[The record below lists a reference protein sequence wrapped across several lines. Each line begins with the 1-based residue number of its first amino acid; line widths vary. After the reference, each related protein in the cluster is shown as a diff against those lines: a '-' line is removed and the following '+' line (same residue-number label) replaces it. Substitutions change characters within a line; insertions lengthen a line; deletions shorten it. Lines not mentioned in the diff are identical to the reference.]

1 MKRPCVHLICTAHL
15 DPVWQWQWE
24 EGFSEAVSTFRCA
37 ARLLREHP
45 TLIFNHNEAVLYRWV
60 KKLDLP
66 LFAEIQRLVAEE
78 RWMIGGGWYLQ
89 PDANLPGTESL
100 IRHITEGR
108 RFFLYHFGVRPRVA
122 YNFDSFGHSGGLPQ
136 ILKKAGYDMYIHMRP
151 QAGELELPSD
161 LYRWRGVDGTEIL
174 AYRIAVGLYHT
185 EYDNIEQR
193 LHEGVDLA
201 LRLNRDVPVFWGIG
215 DHGGGATREDLAKID
230 AFIQRE
236 DRVEIIHSTPE
247 RFCDA
252 VWDDAKKAPLFEGG
266 LQRVF
271 TGCYTSLSRLKR
283 AAQHSLGALTR
294 AETLQALA
302 WWTMGR
308 NYAEKELNEAWR
320 LHLFNDFHDIIA
332 GTCIEPSE
340 RDALI
345 HYGTAEDIIR
355 RLNLETA
362 AYINSRM
369 KRCPSAAEEAIREKT
384 NKDSGE
390 ETTAAA
396 AAKERKKSGI
406 KDEELN
412 TKDEKDEGNKDIL
425 EATEEAKRGDH
436 ETGEIPLT
444 ILHGLPSPGK
454 YPIEAELMISHR
466 PKWTG
471 TWKLRLVDREG
482 KDVPYQE
489 EQPEALLPFNG
500 WRRKIVFLDESDGC
514 GAAHYRVYPVEGDPD
529 RKERPP
535 AVRFEFGPDNLIE
548 KWSIDG
554 DRQVLAGP
562 LLQPLVVED
571 EGDSWGTGLWSYR
584 HIAGRFSPDKPGLK
598 IIESGPV
605 RTVYEAHFT
614 YNHSRIVMQTL
625 VYTDWPVLEFR
636 LRIHWNE
643 PRRRLKL
650 SLPTVLKSGSLISEI
665 PGGIIGRPAD
675 GQEHVHGRWCV
686 VEGSLGGK
694 KAAIGIAHTGC
705 HGLDFKDGELRL
717 SVLRSAVYCHEKGL
731 TLGSFPTPKFMDLGE
746 HDIRLLAIGGAP
758 EDVRRHLPGL
768 ADRLSAPLI
777 VYSHLPHGGFTTH
790 ETTSSARELGLDF
803 ENVLTLSPANV
814 RLLACKRSADG
825 KALILRIQETN
836 GAPAQA
842 DIRISHPGIKASV
855 PLKPMEI
862 KTLRIERNGDWREV
876 DLVDET

>member
-1 MKRPCVHLICTAHL
+1 MSKPRLHLICTAHL

-193 LHEGVDLA
+193 LREGVDLA

-215 DHGGGATREDLAKID
+215 DHGGGATRQDLQKID
-230 AFIQRE
+230 AFISNE
-236 DRVEIIHSTPE
+236 DRVDIVHSSPD
-247 RFCDA
+247 RFYEA
-252 VWDDAKKAPLFEGG
+252 VRGNAEKSPLVEGD

-283 AAQHSLGALTR
+283 RAQHSLASLVQ
-294 AETLQALA
+294 AETIQALA
-302 WWTMGR
+302 WWTLGR
-308 NYAEKELNEAWR
+308 DYAEKELRIAWR
-320 LHLFNDFHDIIA
+320 YHLFNDFHDIIT
-332 GTCIEPSE
+332 GTCIEPAE
-340 RDALI
+340 RDALH
-345 HYGTAEDIIR
+345 HYGAAEDIIR

-362 AYINSRM
+362 AAVNARM
-369 KRCPSAAEEAIREKT
+369 EEWSSTIAGTKKQESEQDR
-384 NKDSGE
+384 DE
-390 ETTAAA
+390 ETTDAAVA
-396 AAKERKKSGI
+396 VGI
-406 KDEELN
+406 KKTENEEKEWN
-412 TKDEKDEGNKDIL
+412 TEVGKEWGNAGNI
-425 EATEEAKRGDH
+425 
-436 ETGEIPLT
+436 ETCMAEDGGAEDTSEIPLT
-444 ILHGLPSPGK
+444 VLNGLPSPGLV
-454 YPIEAELMISHR
+454 PVEVELMIAHR

-554 DRQVLAGP
+554 DRQVLTGP
-562 LLQPLVVED
+562 LLQPLVMED
-571 EGDSWGTGLWSYR
+571 EGDSWGTGCTSYR
-584 HIAGRFSPDKPGLK
+584 RILGRFRSEGNRLK
-598 IIESGPV
+598 IIENGPV
-605 RTVYEAHFT
+605 RTVYESHFA
-614 YNHSRIVMQTL
+614 SGRSQIVMRTIA
-625 VYTDWPVLEFR
+625 YSEWPVLEFFFR
-636 LRIHWNE
+636 VHWHE
-643 PRRRLKL
+643 EQKRLKL
-650 SLPTVLKSGSLISEI
+650 SIPTAFNDGILSVEV
-665 PGGIIGRPAD
+665 PGGIIERPAD
-675 GQEHVHGRWCV
+675 GQEHVHGRWFV
-686 VEGSLGGK
+686 VEGRLEKKK
-694 KAAIGIAHTGC
+694 KALGIAHIGC
-705 HGLDFKDGELRL
+705 HGLDFKDSEIRL
-717 SVLRSAVYCHEKGL
+717 SLLRSAAYCHEKGHI
-731 TLGSFPTPKFMDLGE
+731 LGSFPSPKYMDQGVHE
-746 HDIRLLAIGGAP
+746 IRVLATAGNV
-758 EDVRRHLPGL
+758 EDVKARIPGL
-768 ADRLSAPLI
+768 ADLLSSPPV
-777 VYSHLPHGGFTTH
+777 VYSHLPHGGFTLH
-790 ETTSSARELGLDF
+790 ETTPS
-803 ENVLTLSPANV
+803 V
-814 RLLACKRSADG
+814 R
-825 KALILRIQETN
+825 
-836 GAPAQA
+836 
-842 DIRISHPGIKASV
+842 
-855 PLKPMEI
+855 
-862 KTLRIERNGDWREV
+862 
-876 DLVDET
+876 